1 MVWLLFIG
9 KFNEPIGTGDVINT
23 NFCKISVCEDR
34 VANKVIIISTL
45 DNLIKG
51 ASGQAV
57 QNMNIAHN
65 FNETLGLK

>member
-1 MVWLLFIG
+1 MA

-34 VANKVIIISTL
+34 IANKVIIISTL

-51 ASGQAV
+51 ALWSGCTEYEYRAQ
-57 QNMNIAHN
+57 
-65 FNETLGLK
+65 L